1 MSGTCSPGK
10 EDVCKSREHV
20 KRVQFLAFSASQTG
34 IFPSRKSSM
43 LTNKGEKGDDILAS
57 RATAGTS
64 TLKKRRQ
71 MTPQQAYHA
80 GKPGR
85 ADLHMHSTYSD
96 GLGTIQQVLE
106 YAQMHTNLDVI
117 ALTDHDVIDG
127 ALRARDLWAKG
138 NYRFD
143 FIVGEEVSTRSGHLL
158 ALFIEKRIPPHL
170 SMEESIDLIHAQG
183 GLAIV
188 AHPLN
193 QIFRHSCPRSVLDRI
208 KASESVWLDG
218 IETWNAS
225 FCGIYA
231 NRVAMQS
238 NRDYYGWP
246 ELGNSD
252 AHTLRAIGSGC
263 TWFPGRTAQDV
274 RAAIEQGETAP
285 GGKMWG
291 MHDYLRLAGYHL
303 GKQGRRVVNMERI
316 GRGRKTS
323 VA

>member
-1 MSGTCSPGK
+1 MLT
-10 EDVCKSREHV
+10 
-20 KRVQFLAFSASQTG
+20 
-34 IFPSRKSSM
+34 RKS
-43 LTNKGEKGDDILAS
+43 EKSDDILAN
-57 RATAGTS
+57 RATAGTVM
-64 TLKKRRQ
+64 LKKRRQ
-71 MTPQQAYHA
+71 MTQQQAYHA

-96 GLGTIQQVLE
+96 GLGTIQQVLQ
-106 YAQMHTNLDVI
+106 YAQTQTNLDVI

-143 FIVGEEVSTRSGHLL
+143 FIVGEEVSTKSGHLL
-158 ALFIEKRIPPHL
+158 ALFIEKRIPPRL

-208 KASESVWLDG
+208 KDSESVWLDG

-238 NRDYYGWP
+238 NRDYYGWS

-263 TWFPGRTAQDV
+263 TWFSGKTAQDV
-274 RAAIEQGETAP
+274 REAIEQGETAP
-285 GGKMWG
+285 GGRMWG
-291 MHDYLRLAGYHL
+291 MNDYLRLARYHL
-303 GKQGRRVVNMERI
+303 GKQGRRVVNRERI
-316 GRGRKTS
+316 GRGRRTE

>member
-1 MSGTCSPGK
+1 
-10 EDVCKSREHV
+10 
-20 KRVQFLAFSASQTG
+20 
-34 IFPSRKSSM
+34 
-43 LTNKGEKGDDILAS
+43 
-57 RATAGTS
+57 
-64 TLKKRRQ
+64 
-71 MTPQQAYHA
+71 MTQQQAYHS
-80 GKPGR
+80 GKLGR

-96 GLGTIQQVLE
+96 GIGTIQQVLD
-106 YAQMHTNLDVI
+106 YTQKHTDLDVI
-117 ALTDHDVIDG
+117 ALTDHDVIEG
-127 ALRARDLWAKG
+127 SLRARDLWARG
-138 NYRFD
+138 AYRFD
-143 FIVGEEVSTRSGHLL
+143 FIVGEEISTKSGHLL
-158 ALFIEKRIPPHL
+158 ALFIEKRIPPGL

-193 QIFRHSCPRSVLDRI
+193 QIFRHSCPRRVLDRI

-238 NRDYYGWP
+238 NREQYGWP

-252 AHTLRAIGSGC
+252 AHTLSAIGSGC
-263 TWFPGRTAQDV
+263 TWFPGKSALDV

-285 GGKMWG
+285 GGKLWG
-291 MHDYLRLAGYHL
+291 MNDYLRLAGYHL
-303 GKQGRRVVNMERI
+303 SKQGRRVVKIERI
-316 GRGRKTS
+316 ARGRRTR